1 MQDLFCL
8 FVVSFNTRF
17 FTLHF
22 NSDQEWIAE
31 LEGGSHIVYVWSLDG
46 VAGTPTTINKVWK
59 HLSAT
64 LSFLDSI

>member
-46 VAGTPTTINKVWK
+46 VAGTPTTINKV
-59 HLSAT
+59 
-64 LSFLDSI
+64 